1 MNLILVIDDEKS
13 IRILLKDFLTKIGY
27 RVHVAKNGWEGIRL
41 FNGNNKYD
49 AVLTDIGMPEINGN
63 DVARHVRSSEK
74 SHTPIIA
81 ITGLRNSLL
90 QIALFDLVIQKPFN
104 LIMLKSSLES
114 LIHKKYNINF

>member
-41 FNGNNKYD
+41 LNGNNKYD

-63 DVARHVRSSEK
+63 DVAHHIRSSEK
-74 SHTPIIA
+74 SHTPIVA

-90 QIALFDLVIQKPFN
+90 QSALFDLVIQKPFN

-114 LIHKKYNINF
+114 LIQKKYNINF